1 MWFNLFVSISI
12 IPGKKLLPRIGQ
24 ALFSPDQ
31 TRVFARGGKNAQTGH
46 PSRFYCK
53 TYVFAASIY
62 HRVLKHM
69 TQTQTLSR
77 KFPTFMLSKIE
88 IEIANRNRRSK
99 EPNRQSIIVTVGYVV
114 HRCLSSFSNS
124 QVIKVNPQQL
134 MPHNKDTSDVRHM
147 MTYLRSLGHRD
158 LQKEEFTRRRIQT
171 INEASTSIC
180 HRKWCSVVSFH
191 CISSSFFYT
200 FV

>member
-1 MWFNLFVSISI
+1 MDQGFFQIRLGFLLSAGKMHKPGIHQGFN
-12 IPGKKLLPRIGQ
+12 
-24 ALFSPDQ
+24 
-31 TRVFARGGKNAQTGH
+31 ARH
-46 PSRFYCK
+46 
-53 TYVFAASIY
+53 VFAASIY
-62 HRVLKHM
+62 CRVLKHM
-69 TQTQTLSR
+69 SPTQTISG
-77 KFPTFMLSKIE
+77 KFPTFMLSKDFLK
-88 IEIANRNRRSK
+88 EIANRNRRNE
-99 EPNRQSIIVTVGYVV
+99 EPNRQSDIVTVGYVV

-171 INEASTSIC
+171 INDASTSIC